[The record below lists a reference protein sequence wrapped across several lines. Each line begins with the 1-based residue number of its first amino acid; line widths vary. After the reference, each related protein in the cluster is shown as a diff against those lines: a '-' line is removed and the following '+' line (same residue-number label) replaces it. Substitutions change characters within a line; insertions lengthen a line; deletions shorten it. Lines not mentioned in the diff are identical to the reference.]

1 MERHCLNTEL
11 TRTVYKKYKRG
22 IKAKE
27 CYTNVFFLL
36 SKEFS
41 RFQSG
46 EWRVAYGFVS
56 SIDCVFCRHCFIL
69 ERDGNVI
76 DPTMFA
82 SDRETSER
90 TYFVMKVF
98 ETVDEYISAIDAENG
113 YPSLG
118 RYLSQAELEAQTWGA
133 ENGYLFIG

>member
-1 MERHCLNTEL
+1 MEQHFLNTEL
-11 TRTVYKKYKRG
+11 SREVYKKYRRG

-27 CYTNVFFLL
+27 CYTNVFFIL

-41 RFQSG
+41 KFQSG

-56 SIDCVFCRHCFIL
+56 SIDHIYCRHCFIL
-69 ERDGNVI
+69 ERDGRVI

-82 SDRETSER
+82 SDRDTTER
-90 TYFVMKVF
+90 TYFVMKAF
-98 ETVDEYISAIDAENG
+98 EKVDDYISAIDAENG

-118 RYLSQAELEAQTWGA
+118 RHLLKAEMKAQKWGA

>member
-1 MERHCLNTEL
+1 MEQHFLNTEL
-11 TRTVYKKYKRG
+11 SREVYKKYRRG

-27 CYTNVFFLL
+27 CYTNVFFIL

-41 RFQSG
+41 KFKSG

-56 SIDCVFCRHCFIL
+56 SIDHIFCRHCFIL
-69 ERDGNVI
+69 ERDGRVI

-82 SDRETSER
+82 SDRDTTER
-90 TYFVMKVF
+90 TYFVMKAF
-98 ETVDEYISAIDAENG
+98 EKIEDYISAIDAENG

-118 RYLSQAELEAQTWGA
+118 RHLLKAEMKAQEWGA
-133 ENGYLFIG
+133 KNGYLFIG

>member
-1 MERHCLNTEL
+1 MEQHFLNAEL
-11 TRTVYKKYKRG
+11 SEAVYKKYKRG

-41 RFQSG
+41 KFESG

-56 SIDCVFCRHCFIL
+56 SIDCIYCRHCFIL
-69 ERDGNVI
+69 ERDGLVI

-82 SDRETSER
+82 SERDNSER
-90 TYFVMKVF
+90 IYFVMKTF
-98 ETVDEYISAIDAENG
+98 ERTEDYISAIDSENG
-113 YPSLG
+113 YPALG
-118 RYLSQAELEAQTWGA
+118 RYLRRIEMEAQSWGA

>member
-1 MERHCLNTEL
+1 MEQHSLNIEL
-11 TRTVYKKYKRG
+11 SRTVYQKYKKG
-22 IKAKE
+22 IEAKQ

-36 SKEFS
+36 SKELS
-41 RFQSG
+41 RFESG

-56 SIDCVFCRHCFIL
+56 SIECVFCRHCFIL
-69 ERDGNVI
+69 ERDGKVI

-82 SDRETSER
+82 SDRDTSER

-98 ETVDEYISAIDAENG
+98 DKVADYIAAIDADNG

-118 RYLSQAELEAQTWGA
+118 RYLSEIELDAQMWGA
-133 ENGYLFIG
+133 KNGYLFIG

>member
-1 MERHCLNTEL
+1 MEQHFLNTEL
-11 TRTVYKKYKRG
+11 SETVYKKYKRH

-27 CYTNVFFLL
+27 CYTNTFFVL

-41 RFQSG
+41 KFKSG

-56 SIDCVFCRHCFIL
+56 SIDCVYCRHCFIL
-69 ERDGNVI
+69 ERDGRVI

-82 SDRETSER
+82 SDRDTSNR
-90 TYFVMKVF
+90 TYFVMKVL
-98 ETVDEYISAIDAENG
+98 EKVEDYISAIDAENG
-113 YPSLG
+113 YPALG
-118 RYLSQAELEAQTWGA
+118 RYLLRTEKKVQEWGH

>member
-1 MERHCLNTEL
+1 MEQHFLNTEL
-11 TRTVYKKYKRG
+11 SREVYKKYRRG

-27 CYTNVFFLL
+27 CYTNVFFIL

-41 RFQSG
+41 KFQSG

-56 SIDCVFCRHCFIL
+56 SIDHIFCRHG
-69 ERDGNVI
+69 RVI

-82 SDRETSER
+82 SDRDTSER
-90 TYFVMKVF
+90 TYFVMKAF
-98 ETVDEYISAIDAENG
+98 EKVEDYISAIDAENG
-113 YPSLG
+113 YPALG
-118 RYLSQAELEAQTWGA
+118 RHLRRAEMKAQEWGA

>member
-1 MERHCLNTEL
+1 MEQHFLNAEL
-11 TRTVYKKYKRG
+11 SETVYKKYKRG

-41 RFQSG
+41 KFESG

-56 SIDCVFCRHCFIL
+56 SIDGVYCRHSFIL
-69 ERDGNVI
+69 ERDGRVI
-76 DPTMFA
+76 DPTMFTLERDT
-82 SDRETSER
+82 SDR

-98 ETVDEYISAIDAENG
+98 NKIEEYISAIEAEDG
-113 YPSLG
+113 YPSLA
-118 RYLSQAELEAQTWGA
+118 RFLWCAEMKAQSWGA
-133 ENGYLFIG
+133 EHGYLFIG